1 MSEAVSVLLPRSDMR
16 ELLEEAGAGLADELA
31 AEHFAAHERA
41 VLHQSGRMRV
51 LQSREG
57 SGPDA
62 MHTRCAHHI
71 DLHLLFCLCFLARLL
86 KEAWRDLGQQWQRS
100 GVVAGVRAQRMQLR
114 STIMVVCDRNN

>member
-31 AEHFAAHERA
+31 AEHFAANERA
-41 VLHQSGRMRV
+41 VLYQSARMRV

-62 MHTRCAHHI
+62 TYTRCAHHI
-71 DLHLLFCLCFLARLL
+71 DLHLLFCLCFLARCSKKLGEIWVSNGRGQGLL
-86 KEAWRDLGQQWQRS
+86 RVCEHRGCNSA
-100 GVVAGVRAQRMQLR
+100 AGLLDHHG
-114 STIMVVCDRNN
+114 CL